1 MTSFFS
7 SAILQQTLLPITP
20 SFIVE
25 GEPAMFTKSAAFYDA
40 IYGTMKDYAIETQQ
54 VHTLIQH
61 YQRSSGTTL
70 LDVACGTGGHLPFL
84 QQYYRVEG
92 LDLDAQ
98 MLEIA
103 RQRNP
108 EVVFHQA
115 NMIDFALE
123 QQYDSILCLF
133 SSIGYA
139 KTVPRLHQAVQ
150 TMRYHLSPGG
160 VLLVEPW
167 LTPDVVLDNHIGAVF
182 VDQPNLKIA
191 RMNKTEVEDTVSVL
205 NFHYLVAT
213 QETIE
218 YFTERHE
225 LGLFSQEDYLNA
237 FRASGLEVI
246 YDPDPQKLMGRG
258 LYIGVRP

>member
-1 MTSFFS
+1 
-7 SAILQQTLLPITP
+7 
-20 SFIVE
+20 
-25 GEPAMFTKSAAFYDA
+25 
-40 IYGTMKDYAIETQQ
+40 
-54 VHTLIQH
+54 
-61 YQRSSGTTL
+61 
-70 LDVACGTGGHLPFL
+70 L

-98 MLEIA
+98 MLAMA

-115 NMIDFALE
+115 NMMDFDLGC
-123 QQYDSILCLF
+123 QYDSILCLF

-139 KTVPRLHQAVQ
+139 KTVPLLHQTVQ
-150 TMRYHLSPGG
+150 TMRHHLHPGG

-167 LTPDVVLDNHIGAVF
+167 LTPDVALDGHIGAVF
-182 VDQPNLKIA
+182 VDQPDLKIA
-191 RMNKTEVEDTVSVL
+191 RMNRNEVEGTVSVL

-213 QETIE
+213 QEAIE
-218 YFTERHE
+218 HFTERHE

-246 YDPDPQKLMGRG
+246 YDSDPQKLMGRG

>member
-1 MTSFFS
+1 M
-7 SAILQQTLLPITP
+7 IQLTLSPITP

-40 IYGTMKDYAIETQQ
+40 IYGTMKDYAGEAQQ
-54 VHTLIQH
+54 IHTLLQH
-61 YQRSSGTTL
+61 SQRSSGTTL

-84 QQYYRVEG
+84 QQYYQVEG

-108 EVVFHQA
+108 GMVFHQA
-115 NMIDFALE
+115 NMIDFDLGR
-123 QQYDSILCLF
+123 QYDSILCLF
-133 SSIGYA
+133 SSIGYV
-139 KTVPRLHQAVQ
+139 KTVPLLYQTVQ
-150 TMRYHLSPGG
+150 TMQRHLRPGG

-167 LTPDVVLDNHIGAVF
+167 LTPAVALSGHIGAVF
-182 VDQPNLKIA
+182 VDQPDLKIA
-191 RMNKTEVEDTVSVL
+191 RMNRNEVEGTVSVL

-213 QETIE
+213 QEAIE
-218 YFTERHE
+218 HFTERHE
-225 LGLFSQEDYLNA
+225 LGLFSQQDYLNA

-246 YDPDPQKLMGRG
+246 YDADPQKLMGRG